1 MYHSQQLLTLHG
13 LYSLYLLLSTPLL
26 LSGSSGLRFAQ
37 TCAPCAF
44 KNAQVCDP
52 TLSATKKRSPFG
64 APFLWRRECIIRKD
78 FSRPEHTLFFIFASF
93 PTMAFIRLIRFALQ
107 TCAPCAFENAQ
118 VCDPTLSATKKKSR
132 SGSFFVAERVGFEPT
147 KPFMGAYTI
156 SSRAR
161 STGLRHLSS
170 FGCLSIIHYFTP
182 IVKRLS

>member
-1 MYHSQQLLTLHG
+1 MRPYPRFGGESVSFAKTSLALHI
-13 LYSLYLLLSTPLL
+13 LYYLYLLLSPLRL
-26 LSGSSGLRFAQ
+26 LYGSSGLRFA
-37 TCAPCAF
+37 
-44 KNAQVCDP
+44 
-52 TLSATKKRSPFG
+52 
-64 APFLWRRECIIRKD
+64 
-78 FSRPEHTLFFIFASF
+78 
-93 PTMAFIRLIRFALQ
+93 Q

-132 SGSFFVAERVGFEPT
+132 SGSFSVAERVGFEPT